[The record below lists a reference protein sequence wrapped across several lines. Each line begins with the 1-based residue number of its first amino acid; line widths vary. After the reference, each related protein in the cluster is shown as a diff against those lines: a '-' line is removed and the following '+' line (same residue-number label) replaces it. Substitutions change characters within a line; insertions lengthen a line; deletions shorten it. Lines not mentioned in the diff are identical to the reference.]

1 VAETEQET
9 LARLFLQV
17 ARRLEAEDGRVATQE
32 RITRAAV
39 DTVPGCRHAAISLV
53 RAQGPI
59 RTVAATD
66 ELPELVDEV
75 QYRSGQGPCLEAIE
89 TQGPYHTGD
98 LASEERWPDFAK
110 AAVEETGVRSM
121 LSFRLFV
128 REDTIGALNLYSCM
142 VDAFDHRSYALGAL
156 LAGHAA
162 LAMVAAREKEHA
174 RDLDRA
180 LESSRDIGVAMG
192 ILMAGRRMTRDA
204 AFEELRRTSQRL
216 NTKLRT
222 VAEFVVA
229 TGALPRRPL
238 PGRVEVERRV

>member
-1 VAETEQET
+1 MAQTDQET
-9 LARLFLQV
+9 LARLLLQV
-17 ARRLEAEDGRVATQE
+17 ARQLEAEDGRVATQE
-32 RITRAAV
+32 RITRVAV
-39 DTVPGCRHAAISLV
+39 GTVPGCRHAAMSLV

-66 ELPELVDEV
+66 ELPERVDEV
-75 QYRSGQGPCLEAIE
+75 QYRTGQGPCLQAIE
-89 TQGPYHTGD
+89 TQVPYRTGD
-98 LASEERWPDFAK
+98 LATEERWPDFAK

-128 REDTIGALNLYSCM
+128 REDTIGALNLYSCE
-142 VDAFDHRSYALGAL
+142 VEAFDHRSFALGAL

-192 ILMAGRRMTRDA
+192 ILMAGRRLSRDA
-204 AFEELRRTSQRL
+204 AFEELRRTSQQL

-222 VAEFVVA
+222 VAEFVAA

-238 PGRVEVERRV
+238 APRLEAERRV